1 MPGKEQQERAALHQ
15 EADGRML
22 QKVLKKVGPVLRFS
36 EHLSAEQGE
45 GMFRHACAM
54 GLEGLFEQAVPNR
67 GRDPLASFVDEL
79 HWEDP
84 AMIRWERQ
92 EDGGWQGFSGELL
105 VATVTKDESAEREQ
119 WLWSITALK
128 RPKGWRKGAGHRT
141 SWIDARR
148 AAEEYWAKWLE
159 QAALRADVMQL
170 ASRSL
175 AKERKARPRK
185 KAES

>member
-1 MPGKEQQERAALHQ
+1 M
-15 EADGRML
+15 
-22 QKVLKKVGPVLRFS
+22 V
-36 EHLSAEQGE
+36 
-45 GMFRHACAM
+45 
-54 GLEGLFEQAVPNR
+54 N
-67 GRDPLASFVDEL
+67 
-79 HWEDP
+79 
-84 AMIRWERQ
+84 
-92 EDGGWQGFSGELL
+92 
-105 VATVTKDESAEREQ
+105 
-119 WLWSITALK
+119 TALK

-185 KAES
+185 QAESSMTSPMLGHANPHFPGLWPGSLTAFTRRL

>member
-1 MPGKEQQERAALHQ
+1 
-15 EADGRML
+15 
-22 QKVLKKVGPVLRFS
+22 
-36 EHLSAEQGE
+36 
-45 GMFRHACAM
+45 
-54 GLEGLFEQAVPNR
+54 
-67 GRDPLASFVDEL
+67 
-79 HWEDP
+79 
-84 AMIRWERQ
+84 MIRCERQ
-92 EDGGWQGFSGELL
+92 EDVGWRGFSGELL
-105 VATVTKDESAEREQ
+105 VATVTKDESAEGEQ

-175 AKERKARPRK
+175 AKERK
-185 KAES
+185 

>member
-1 MPGKEQQERAALHQ
+1 L
-15 EADGRML
+15 
-22 QKVLKKVGPVLRFS
+22 
-36 EHLSAEQGE
+36 
-45 GMFRHACAM
+45 
-54 GLEGLFEQAVPNR
+54 
-67 GRDPLASFVDEL
+67 FVDKL
-79 HWEDP
+79 HSEDP
-84 AMIRWERQ
+84 AMVRWERQ

-148 AAEEYWAKWLE
+148 AAEEYWAKWVE

-175 AKERKARPRK
+175 AKERKPGSAGIVSKRVESRYRSGRCATGRK
-185 KAES
+185 VKNPA

>member
-1 MPGKEQQERAALHQ
+1 
-15 EADGRML
+15 
-22 QKVLKKVGPVLRFS
+22 
-36 EHLSAEQGE
+36 
-45 GMFRHACAM
+45 
-54 GLEGLFEQAVPNR
+54 
-67 GRDPLASFVDEL
+67 
-79 HWEDP
+79 
-84 AMIRWERQ
+84 MIRWERQ

-105 VATVTKDESAEREQ
+105 VATVTKDEFAEREQ

-170 ASRSL
+170 ASRSSRQRTQGPGL
-175 AKERKARPRK
+175 SGILCAGPVDHHARTNLSSNMMANWVFASPHSRGDIFHS
-185 KAES
+185 AAV

>member
-1 MPGKEQQERAALHQ
+1 
-15 EADGRML
+15 
-22 QKVLKKVGPVLRFS
+22 
-36 EHLSAEQGE
+36 
-45 GMFRHACAM
+45 
-54 GLEGLFEQAVPNR
+54 
-67 GRDPLASFVDEL
+67 
-79 HWEDP
+79 
-84 AMIRWERQ
+84 MIRWERQ

-170 ASRSL
+170 ASRSSP
-175 AKERKARPRK
+175 KNARPGRANRQR
-185 KAES
+185 AECTSPMLGAMPTPTDPRDCGPDHSRMFVLPRA